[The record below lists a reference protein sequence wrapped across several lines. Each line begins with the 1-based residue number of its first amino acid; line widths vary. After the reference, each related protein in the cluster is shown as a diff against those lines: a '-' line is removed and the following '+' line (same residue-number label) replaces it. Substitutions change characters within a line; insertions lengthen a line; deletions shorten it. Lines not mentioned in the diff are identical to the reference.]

1 MLYGRLSCAS
11 EPLVSSV
18 ELKKRSMNYV
28 FSERKVRMIETSTFR
43 NLLAAVLLTFI
54 GAVLPAFGAAG
65 SSPAASVLISGIE
78 PGVNDSAQFLTW
90 DGGVPLRKLCS
101 RLQNDNLRIKVVV
114 VTVKSL
120 DAVKG
125 DLEAKWKAAYG
136 DDRSVLLIVDA
147 DKNWDIS
154 IGKGIESRFTVDA
167 LNKIGNGMAPDLNA
181 GKYETALVGAVN
193 AIATTMNLPATDP
206 RVNGAGSGVQSG
218 STLEPVRLLDNQPS
232 TERFQIPMSVLY
244 VSLGVI
250 IVIAALSLISAS
262 TFTVRT
268 MEGAVIERFSK
279 FNRTEGPGIHL
290 KIPFIESVYTVDLQV
305 QQAVINVET
314 KTSDNVFVRIPVSVQ
329 YQVLQDKVFD
339 AFYKLSKPIEQIDS
353 YVFNAILGHVP
364 TMTLDDTFAKQAT
377 ISAAVKTELDA
388 DMAGF
393 GYSILKTLVTDISP
407 DNKVK
412 EAMNDINAAQREQ
425 EAAKARGEAE
435 KILKVKAAEAE
446 SESKALQGQGV
457 AKQRKAIIDGLK
469 ESIDDFTKAVP
480 GSDPGDVMKTVLL
493 TQYFDT
499 LREIG
504 STGKSTTIL
513 LPNSPG
519 SVGDFMTQLVA
530 TAHVAQPQ
538 K

>member
-1 MLYGRLSCAS
+1 
-11 EPLVSSV
+11 
-18 ELKKRSMNYV
+18 
-28 FSERKVRMIETSTFR
+28 MIETYTFR
-43 NLLAAVLLTFI
+43 NLLAAVLFTFI
-54 GAVLPAFGAAG
+54 GPVLPAFGVAG
-65 SSPAASVLISGIE
+65 SSPAASVSISGIE

-90 DGGVPLRKLCS
+90 DGGGPLRKLCN
-101 RLQNDNLRIKVVV
+101 RLQNDSPRIKVVV
-114 VTVKSL
+114 VTAKNL
-120 DAVKG
+120 GAVKG
-125 DLEAKWKAAYG
+125 DLEAAWKAAYG
-136 DDRSVLLIVDA
+136 DDRSVLLMVDA
-147 DKNWDIS
+147 DKNWDIA
-154 IGKGIESRFTVDA
+154 IGKGIESHFTVDA
-167 LNKIGNGMAPDLNA
+167 LNKIGDGMAPDLNA

-193 AIATTMNLPATDP
+193 AIATSMNLSATDP
-206 RVNGAGSGVQSG
+206 RTIGVGSDVQPG
-218 STLEPVRLLDNQPS
+218 STQAPVRPVDNQPS
-232 TERFQIPMSVLY
+232 TEKFQIPMSVLY
-244 VSLGVI
+244 ISLGVF

-268 MEGAVIERFSK
+268 MEVAVIERFSK
-279 FNRTEGPGIHL
+279 FNRTEGPGFHF
-290 KIPFIESVYTVDLQV
+290 KIPFIESVYRVDLQV
-305 QQAVINVET
+305 QQAVIKVDT

-339 AFYKLSKPIEQIDS
+339 AYYKLSKPIEQIDS

-364 TMTLDDTFAKQAT
+364 TMTLDEMFAKQAS

-393 GYSILKTLVTDISP
+393 GYSILKALVTDIIP
-407 DNKVK
+407 DDKVK
-412 EAMNDINAAQREQ
+412 GAINDINAAQREQ

-446 SESKALQGQGV
+446 AESKALQGQGV

-469 ESIDDFTKAVP
+469 ESIDDFTKTLP
-480 GSDPGDVMKTVLL
+480 GSDASDVMKTVLL

-504 STGKSTTIL
+504 SAGKSTTIL

-530 TAHVAQPQ
+530 TAQVAQQQ